1 MFFDPISDIVQKGIY
16 TKIVGQRIYHFP
28 KVDSTM
34 REAARL
40 IATGVPE
47 GTVVLASEQTDGR
60 GRFNRSWKSQIGD
73 ILMSVI
79 FYPRQDIVGLMSIL
93 GSLAV
98 VRVIRDRT
106 GISAQI
112 KWPND
117 ILINNKKICGIL
129 VESSSQNNNVN
140 HCILGLGLNVN
151 MDPSTEPEIA
161 ETATSLLIEYKKN
174 VNQSD
179 LIRSLFYE
187 IDILYSDLKSNV
199 FPLNEWK
206 NSVMT
211 LGKNVIATGQNG
223 PVSGLAEGI
232 DNSGRILIRK
242 KDGTLLKLVSGEV
255 SLKITNFGS

>member
-1 MFFDPISDIVQKGIY
+1 
-16 TKIVGQRIYHFP
+16 
-28 KVDSTM
+28 
-34 REAARL
+34 
-40 IATGVPE
+40 
-47 GTVVLASEQTDGR
+47 
-60 GRFNRSWKSQIGD
+60 
-73 ILMSVI
+73 MSVI